1 MTPADRRAQCGRQE
15 VWECQIQSGVCR
27 ALSPWQGLP
36 EPASEGTASASPA
49 LQQVSTCHVPSSRD
63 AIDPD
68 NTLYSVIV
76 LIQVLP
82 VYDKQ
87 HSFRGIHICMA
98 LMQGWAHGNRD

>member
-1 MTPADRRAQCGRQE
+1 MPDTVRSLQSTFTVAGPSGTSFRRH
-15 VWECQIQSGVCR
+15 S
-27 ALSPWQGLP
+27 LSFP
-36 EPASEGTASASPA
+36 SASAG
-49 LQQVSTCHVPSSRD
+49 STCHVPSSRD

-68 NTLYSVIV
+68 NTLYPVIV

>member
-1 MTPADRRAQCGRQE
+1 MEGKKFGNARYSQEFAEHFHRGRAFRNQ
-15 VWECQIQSGVCR
+15 
-27 ALSPWQGLP
+27 LP
-36 EPASEGTASASPA
+36 KAQPQLPQRFSS
-49 LQQVSTCHVPSSRD
+49 STCHVPSSRD